1 MRFYKKLSSLLFVVL
16 MCAVLCV
23 PVLADGY
30 ASPEGEQLESPCCGE
45 IYAEPKRAD
54 MCPRCGEQAVVREE
68 RWSSQWQVLSRSEC
82 VHGNPDYND
91 RYEQQTGMLIIT
103 CQLCGWGS
111 TSTITRTRTFC
122 PYLNQ
127 VVPTSVLLES

>member
-1 MRFYKKLSSLLFVVL
+1 MPRRRESRRNRPAAERSPWSRSGRI
-16 MCAVLCV
+16 CA
-23 PVLADGY
+23 
-30 ASPEGEQLESPCCGE
+30 
-45 IYAEPKRAD
+45 
-54 MCPRCGEQAVVREE
+54 PRCGEQTVVREE
-68 RWSSQWQVLSRSEC
+68 VWSTQWQVLSRSEC
-82 VHGNPDYND
+82 VHGNPNYND
-91 RYEQQTGMLIIT
+91 RYEQQSGTLYIT